1 MCLLRLWQLESFHND
16 IKWHNICRCNVMA
29 VTIAW
34 CHSTNLLN
42 AVHIIRNIYIYLL
55 DVRWCAREC
64 NIMGSFSQ
72 NLLLRMRDRW
82 FLSNWKTYIHG
93 IICIEWDGKCA
104 AIANHIIFRVTC
116 NIAICSVFREKMF
129 QTSEWRAPPYSF
141 SFPLCVWALQNC
153 HFIMGYLRKSFRLT
167 YHMHDEHYK
176 YIYFFINNNNNY
188 DIVDVYFGRTQSTQN
203 NRDSISLYYLHNWQC
218 LLLARGAGGR
228 TRPIGNIPPQI
239 VQPTIIIA
247 RVYIA
252 AIVSR
257 RWELCN
263 TPYVLKSELF
273 VAGRCA
279 EAAQRTRAKE
289 EKKSVLNYYERDSHR
304 RSPLCAR
311 YLPMLPNFIPFFT
324 HTSFP
329 RHVARLVSVQSFDI
343 LHAAPLCTPGKL
355 LYVFLSHSLS

>member
-1 MCLLRLWQLESFHND
+1 MENVLLSQIISFFVWHATLQFALFFGRKCSRRVNDGRLLIHSHFHCVFVLFKIVILLWD
-16 IKWHNICRCNVMA
+16 ICEKVSGW
-29 VTIAW
+29 
-34 CHSTNLLN
+34 
-42 AVHIIRNIYIYLL
+42 HIICMTNI
-55 DVRWCAREC
+55 
-64 NIMGSFSQ
+64 
-72 NLLLRMRDRW
+72 
-82 FLSNWKTYIHG
+82 
-93 IICIEWDGKCA
+93 
-104 AIANHIIFRVTC
+104 
-116 NIAICSVFREKMF
+116 
-129 QTSEWRAPPYSF
+129 
-141 SFPLCVWALQNC
+141 
-153 HFIMGYLRKSFRLT
+153 
-167 YHMHDEHYK
+167 K

-203 NRDSISLYYLHNWQC
+203 NRDSISSYYLHNWQC

>member
-1 MCLLRLWQLESFHND
+1 MT
-16 IKWHNICRCNVMA
+16 NI
-29 VTIAW
+29 
-34 CHSTNLLN
+34 
-42 AVHIIRNIYIYLL
+42 
-55 DVRWCAREC
+55 
-64 NIMGSFSQ
+64 
-72 NLLLRMRDRW
+72 
-82 FLSNWKTYIHG
+82 
-93 IICIEWDGKCA
+93 
-104 AIANHIIFRVTC
+104 
-116 NIAICSVFREKMF
+116 
-129 QTSEWRAPPYSF
+129 
-141 SFPLCVWALQNC
+141 
-153 HFIMGYLRKSFRLT
+153 
-167 YHMHDEHYK
+167 K

-289 EKKSVLNYYERDSHR
+289 EKKISIE
-304 RSPLCAR
+304 
-311 YLPMLPNFIPFFT
+311 
-324 HTSFP
+324 
-329 RHVARLVSVQSFDI
+329 
-343 LHAAPLCTPGKL
+343 L
-355 LYVFLSHSLS
+355 LWTW

>member
-176 YIYFFINNNNNY
+176 YIYFFINNNNND

-289 EKKSVLNYYERDSHR
+289 EKKISIE
-304 RSPLCAR
+304 
-311 YLPMLPNFIPFFT
+311 
-324 HTSFP
+324 
-329 RHVARLVSVQSFDI
+329 
-343 LHAAPLCTPGKL
+343 L
-355 LYVFLSHSLS
+355 LWTW